1 MGSPRPAAQQILLR
15 ATVTCLFIHS
25 LFLRFSSSLTGSS
38 LCSLHPTRLHFCCP
52 SSPRVFFCC
61 CFCFS
66 TSVSCSHPPSLSLWL
81 SPPSPY
87 PSPSSFLLCASL
99 PLSLPTSHQ
108 AICSKAQIHRG
119 GADSEGEPE
128 IKGKMGGSEKERWL
142 LHRKKGKKERMTDSL
157 GKKAGGRG

>member
-1 MGSPRPAAQQILLR
+1 MGSPHPAAQQILLR

-38 LCSLHPTRLHFCCP
+38 LCSLHPIRLHICCP
-52 SSPRVFFCC
+52 SSPRVFFFC

-66 TSVSCSHPPSLSLWL
+66 TSVSCSHPPSLSGCLL
-81 SPPSPY
+81 PPPY

-108 AICSKAQIHRG
+108 AICSRAQIHWGG

-128 IKGKMGGSEKERWL
+128 IKGKMGGF
-142 LHRKKGKKERMTDSL
+142 RKGEMV
-157 GKKAGGRG
+157 